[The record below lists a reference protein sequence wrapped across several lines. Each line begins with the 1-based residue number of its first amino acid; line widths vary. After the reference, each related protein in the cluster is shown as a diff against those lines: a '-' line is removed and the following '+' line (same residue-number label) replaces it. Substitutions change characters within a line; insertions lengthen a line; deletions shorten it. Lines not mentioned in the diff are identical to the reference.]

1 MKMNQWIKW
10 TIVGVFLTG
19 FSHWAQAQKTPAEIY
34 RETSPAV
41 VLLLSSNPE
50 SSTRFKGTG
59 FIIQRGL
66 ILTNAHVVLDEKER
80 EWVFVTK
87 SARPHNQGKICHG

>member
-10 TIVGVFLTG
+10 SIVGVFLTG
-19 FSHWAQAQKTPAEIY
+19 FPNWAQAQKTPAEIY
-34 RETSPAV
+34 RETSPSV
-41 VLLLSSNPE
+41 VLLISGHPQSSR
-50 SSTRFKGTG
+50 RFKGTG
-59 FIIQRGL
+59 SIIGRGL
-66 ILTNAHVVLDEKER
+66 ILTSAHVVLDEKER